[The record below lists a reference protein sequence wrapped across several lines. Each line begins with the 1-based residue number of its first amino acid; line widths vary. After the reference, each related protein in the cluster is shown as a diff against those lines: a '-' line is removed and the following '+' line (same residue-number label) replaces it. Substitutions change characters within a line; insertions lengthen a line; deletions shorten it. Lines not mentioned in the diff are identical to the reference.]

1 MFVHEKFNQL
11 FQEQE
16 AIWVEH
22 DYKSLEGIFKKPLQA
37 APKCFQPILWE
48 SSTIIL
54 DVCCKKGTHSG
65 KNCSIKGK
73 TVE

>member
-16 AIWVEH
+16 AIQAEH
-22 DYKSLEGIFKKPLQA
+22 DYKSLEGISYKPLQA
-37 APKCFQPILWE
+37 APKCFQPTLWE

-54 DVCCKKGTHSG
+54 DICSKKGTEITDNLSR
-65 KNCSIKGK
+65 
-73 TVE
+73 EEL